1 MFPQVPA
8 IAESVPGY
16 QTNAWGGVIGPA
28 GLPPEIVKRLA
39 SEIKKALAAP
49 EVAQRYRIL
58 DTEPDGSGPE
68 AFAELVRRET
78 RKWGDVVSRSGAKV
92 D

>member
-1 MFPQVPA
+1 M
-8 IAESVPGY
+8 
-16 QTNAWGGVIGPA
+16 
-28 GLPPEIVKRLA
+28 
-39 SEIKKALAAP
+39 KALAAP
-49 EVAQRYRIL
+49 EVAERYRIL

-78 RKWGDVVSRSGAKV
+78 RKWGDVVARSGAKV